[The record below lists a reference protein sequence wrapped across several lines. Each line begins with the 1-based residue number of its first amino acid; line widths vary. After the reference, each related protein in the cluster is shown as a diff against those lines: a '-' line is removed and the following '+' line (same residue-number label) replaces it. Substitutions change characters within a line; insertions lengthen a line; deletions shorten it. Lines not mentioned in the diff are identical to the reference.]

1 MKTKLKDNR
10 IVKSYSEAFK
20 QTVLQSIASGRY
32 TKSEARQVYGIST
45 GIIYYWIKQ
54 SNRLSLHNK
63 RIRVETADEQDQLKS
78 LQQRIRDLEKALAD
92 SQLQN
97 YKSKSYLAVAAERL
111 GYKSW
116 EDFEKK
122 NGQPPSTGG

>member
-32 TKSEARQVYGIST
+32 TKSEARQVYGISS

-92 SQLQN
+92 SQLQHF
-97 YKSKSYLAVAAERL
+97 KSKSYLAVAAERL

-122 NGQPPSTGG
+122 NEQQPYTGG